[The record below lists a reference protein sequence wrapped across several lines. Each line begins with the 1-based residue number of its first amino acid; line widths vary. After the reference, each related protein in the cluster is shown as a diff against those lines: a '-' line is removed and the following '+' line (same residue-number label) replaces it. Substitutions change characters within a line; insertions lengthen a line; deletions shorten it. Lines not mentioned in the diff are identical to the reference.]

1 LQIHYKAKLRKTNGD
16 AEVRVGMQIEAGVFK
31 IDLKGYRLGV
41 ATKTVFFLRT
51 KNKEQ
56 RVNPLDLSMKLKA
69 RTWSLSFWFSVGVG
83 N

>member
-1 LQIHYKAKLRKTNGD
+1 LQIHYKAKLGKTNGD

-31 IDLKGYRLGV
+31 INLKGYRLGV

-56 RVNPLDLSMKLKA
+56 RLIQFILSTKLY
-69 RTWSLSFWFSVGVG
+69 
-83 N
+83 